1 MAIHRHPSR
10 QGRNE
15 GLTAINV
22 RTQARTQATT
32 QNGATAR
39 QCADPEA
46 SAEQVDARFEV
57 FDRKPPLPD
66 MVAEVA
72 RGLCQRQ
79 KSIPPKYF
87 YDAAGSKL
95 FDAITQ
101 LPEYYL
107 TRTEIGI
114 LDDNRDAIGRRVG
127 VGTCLVEYG
136 SGSSVKVRILLD
148 ACRPAAY
155 VPVDISKDHLVTSA
169 RPSTTTFRRC
179 PYIRLVRT
187 TRRHSTSRL
196 LRSSYP
202 GWRSFRVRA
211 LAISTRP
218 AADRFLAAVAG
229 TVGAGGMLIVGVD
242 AKKDPRVL
250 ASAYNDAAGVTARF
264 NENLLTHINA
274 AAGADFDL
282 TGFRHRAEYNAD
294 AGRIEMY
301 LDATRDQVVR
311 INGDSVAF
319 ARGEALHTENSYK
332 YAPDEFV
339 AKAERA
345 GFDCS
350 AAYRDERSYFMVLLL
365 QVR

>member
-1 MAIHRHPSR
+1 MAIHGYPSR
-10 QGRNE
+10 PGRSK
-15 GLTAINV
+15 GLTAINAS
-22 RTQARTQATT
+22 TQART

-39 QCADPEA
+39 QGAGSERA
-46 SAEQVDARFEV
+46 AKQAAARFEV

-72 RGLCQRQ
+72 RGLRLRQ

-95 FDAITQ
+95 FDAITE

-136 SGSSVKVRILLD
+136 SGSSVKVRILLA
-148 ACRPAAY
+148 ACRPEAY

-169 RPSTTTFRRC
+169 RAIYNDFPALSVYPTCADYTAPFDLPPVARELPRVAFF
-179 PYIRLVRT
+179 PG
-187 TRRHSTSRL
+187 
-196 LRSSYP
+196 SSIGNFDP
-202 GWRSFRVRA
+202 
-211 LAISTRP
+211 L
-218 AADRFLAAVAG
+218 AADRFLAAVAR
-229 TVGAGGMLIVGVD
+229 TVGTGGMLIVGVD

-319 ARGEALHTENSYK
+319 ARGEPLHTENSYK

-339 AKAERA
+339 AKTERA
-345 GFDCS
+345 GFECT
-350 AAYRDERSYFMVLLL
+350 AAYRDDRGYFTVLLL
-365 QVR
+365 RVR

>member
-39 QCADPEA
+39 QCADREA

-72 RGLCQRQ
+72 RGLRQRQ

-95 FDAITQ
+95 FDAITR

-169 RPSTTTFRRC
+169 RAIYNDFPALSVYPTCADYTAPFDL
-179 PYIRLVRT
+179 PPVALEL
-187 TRRHSTSRL
+187 SRVAFFPG
-196 LRSSYP
+196 SSIGNFDP
-202 GWRSFRVRA
+202 
-211 LAISTRP
+211 P

-345 GFDCS
+345 GFDCI